1 MTGTTCTNI
10 QIILDKMQMKQQF
23 FFYIRVRIQGFISC
37 VKSTFV
43 IIQENTFN

>member
-23 FFYIRVRIQGFISC
+23 FLYIRVRIQGFISC
-37 VKSTFV
+37 VKKYICYYTWEYF
-43 IIQENTFN
+43 